1 MSYSVTNL
9 TAWETFGQL
18 EDGLSEE
25 AGSGP
30 GLVGVVA
37 GSGGGCFLLLLV
49 ALAVAIHKNLIQC
62 ERGIRAVSDLLNA
75 IAKLTRR
82 ERDDA
87 PPTPPQRDLVT
98 FPGVLT
104 DDDLLRLRAQRIA
117 ALACDQPLYAVP
129 ARSEYV

>member
-1 MSYSVTNL
+1 MSFTLTNL

-30 GLVGVVA
+30 GLVGVAA
-37 GSGGGCFLLLLV
+37 GSGGGLLILV
-49 ALAVAIHKNLIQC
+49 ALAIAFHKNLIQC
-62 ERGIRAVSDLLNA
+62 ERVIRAVTSFVNA
-75 IAKLTRR
+75 IANLTRR
-82 ERDDA
+82 ERNSA
-87 PPTPPQRDLVT
+87 PPTPPPRNLVT

>member
-30 GLVGVVA
+30 GLVGVAA
-37 GSGGGCFLLLLV
+37 GSGGGLLLILV

-62 ERGIRAVSDLLNA
+62 ERVIRTVTSFVNA
-75 IAKLTRR
+75 IANLTRR
-82 ERDDA
+82 ERHSA
-87 PPTPPQRDLVT
+87 PPTPPPRNLVT

>member
-1 MSYSVTNL
+1 MSFTLTNL

-18 EDGLSEE
+18 EDGHSEE

-30 GLVGVVA
+30 GLVGVAA
-37 GSGGGCFLLLLV
+37 GSGGGVLLVLV
-49 ALAVAIHKNLIQC
+49 ALAIAIHKNLIQC
-62 ERGIRAVSDLLNA
+62 ERGIRAVTNLVNA
-75 IAKLTRR
+75 IANFARG
-82 ERDDA
+82 ERNDT
-87 PPTPPQRDLVT
+87 PPTPPPRNLVT